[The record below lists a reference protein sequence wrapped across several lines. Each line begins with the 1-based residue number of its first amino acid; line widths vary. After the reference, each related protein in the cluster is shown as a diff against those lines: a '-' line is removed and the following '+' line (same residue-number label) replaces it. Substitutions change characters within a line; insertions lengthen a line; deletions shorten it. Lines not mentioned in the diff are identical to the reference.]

1 MLKPLFNQFLQHLVA
16 QNAWAADALMPYAGK
31 HIAIKVLLLEAHL
44 LIQENGH
51 LSIAPDSSAADASIN
66 MNPSIII
73 RMMSGDH
80 SASHLV
86 KIDGDSELAMRVS
99 QILSDMRWDVEQDL
113 SLAIGD
119 IPAHQLGRMHRAASQ
134 YGKQQIKNVA
144 EMLVEYWQE
153 EQPLLAKPRHVAQFI
168 SEVDRL
174 REDSARLE
182 KRIQRLQSKSEAY

>member
-1 MLKPLFNQFLQHLVA
+1 MLKPLFNQYLQHLMA
-16 QNAWAADALMPYAGK
+16 QNTWAADALMPYAGK
-31 HIAIKVLLLEAHL
+31 HIAIQVLLLKAHL
-44 LIQENGH
+44 FIQENGQ
-51 LSIAPDSSAADASIN
+51 LSLAPDSSTADATLT
-66 MNPSIII
+66 MNPSTII
-73 RMMSGDH
+73 RLMSGDT
-80 SASHLV
+80 SATHLV

-99 QILSDMRWDVEQDL
+99 QILSDLRWDIEQDL

-134 YGKQQIKNVA
+134 YGKQQIKNLA

-182 KRIQRLQSKSEAY
+182 KRIQRLQAKSEAH

>member
-1 MLKPLFNQFLQHLVA
+1 MLKPLFNQFLQHLMA
-16 QNAWAADALMPYAGK
+16 QNTWAADALMPYAGK
-31 HIAIKVLLLEAHL
+31 HIAIQVLLLKAHL
-44 LIQENGH
+44 FIQENGQ
-51 LSIAPDSSAADASIN
+51 LSLAPDSSTADATLT
-66 MNPSIII
+66 MNPSTII
-73 RMMSGDH
+73 RLMSGDT
-80 SASHLV
+80 SATHLV

-99 QILSDMRWDVEQDL
+99 QILSDLRWDIEQDL

-134 YGKQQIKNVA
+134 YGKKQIKNLA

-182 KRIQRLQSKSEAY
+182 KRIQRLQAKSEAH